1 MPRKEYN
8 KRLTNL
14 DILELFENGS
24 YWVDLNEG
32 VVYSQRIRAAVFVYE
47 GNAEGHLFTR
57 LYSQPKHRSLPVS
70 HVVWMFGTR
79 ESLPAKWEIHHRD
92 KDVQNNSFNN
102 LVAVHPIDHR
112 KLHADEP
119 VEDIPF

>member
-24 YWVDLNEG
+24 YWVDLSEG

>member
-32 VVYSQRIRAAVFVYE
+32 VVYSDQKKAPVYTYE

-57 LYSQPKHRSLPVS
+57 LYSQPKHRSLPVT

-79 ESLPAKWEIHHRD
+79 EALPAKWEIHHRD
-92 KDVQNNSFNN
+92 LDVQNNSFNN

-112 KLHADEP
+112 KLHADTP
-119 VEDIPF
+119 VDEVPF